1 MKWLSKKSL
10 LICLTLLMLVVV
22 VVSMIVTTGMPV
34 REDAVNMVLDDWT
47 TEQVIDPPDE
57 PYYSGEK
64 TVYQLVMSHKVT
76 SEMRGKVISFRT
88 NDSYVDAYLTDV
100 TGTPE
105 DDAVHIYHFG
115 ERLKICDSPGTYTH
129 FIRLPESAVGQV
141 TICVETVY
149 ANKFMP
155 SYEVAIGTQNELLF
169 NYLRQNLLSGI
180 SNVAMLLAGVLL
192 LVIYTVGRAK
202 HVSAPETLSLGCLS
216 IVFAV
221 NLNCPLFLN
230 QFLYQNAVVQYYV
243 NYFSLFLLPLLAML
257 YFEDIV
263 PDLRIKWPF
272 YSFLVLECVLSVL
285 HFTGIASYT
294 RTIKVFIAALGIFA
308 VMFIVMIAKRYRQ
321 MEKINRI
328 SLLLLLAFV
337 CSNVLFF
344 IFVSTVGDQ
353 TFNVRTGFLLYLAL
367 SVVNGLRK
375 LMVEMSR
382 ERETRLLQTLAYT
395 DNLTKLGNRYALER
409 DARKCVLERTSIVS
423 MDLNL
428 LKMVNDTFG
437 HAGGD
442 MLLQS
447 AAKCMTS
454 VYNQV
459 YRVGGDEFIAL
470 LDGKDSDDL
479 QRLYDRLKQKIT
491 EMNDSRK
498 DYGAFSRETEFR
510 LSIAVGY
517 SAYAAGDSSYEQ
529 IMSRADAAMYAE
541 KKTMHHGRS
550 R

>member
-64 TVYQLVMSHKVT
+64 TVYQLVMSNKVT

-100 TGTPE
+100 AGTPE

-180 SNVAMLLAGVLL
+180 FNAAMLIAGVLL
-192 LVIYTVGRAK
+192 LVIYTVGRTK

-263 PDLRIKWPF
+263 PDLRIRWPF

-294 RTIKVFIAALGIFA
+294 RTVKVFSAALGIVA

-353 TFNVRTGFLLYLAL
+353 TFIVRTGFLLYLAL

-454 VYNQV
+454 VYDQV

-479 QRLYDRLKQKIT
+479 QRLYDRLKRKIT

>member
-1 MKWLSKKSL
+1 M
-10 LICLTLLMLVVV
+10 
-22 VVSMIVTTGMPV
+22 
-34 REDAVNMVLDDWT
+34 
-47 TEQVIDPPDE
+47 
-57 PYYSGEK
+57 
-64 TVYQLVMSHKVT
+64 
-76 SEMRGKVISFRT
+76 
-88 NDSYVDAYLTDV
+88 
-100 TGTPE
+100 
-105 DDAVHIYHFG
+105 
-115 ERLKICDSPGTYTH
+115 
-129 FIRLPESAVGQV
+129 
-141 TICVETVY
+141 ETVY

-180 SNVAMLLAGVLL
+180 FNAAMLIAGVLL
-192 LVIYTVGRAK
+192 LVIYTVGRTK

-263 PDLRIKWPF
+263 PDLRIRWPF

-294 RTIKVFIAALGIFA
+294 RTVKVFSAALGILA

-353 TFNVRTGFLLYLAL
+353 TFIVRTGFLLYLAL

>member
-22 VVSMIVTTGMPV
+22 VVSMVVTTGMPV

-47 TEQVIDPPDE
+47 TEQIIDPPDE

-100 TGTPE
+100 AGTPE

-115 ERLKICDSPGTYTH
+115 ESLRICDSPGTYTH

-180 SNVAMLLAGVLL
+180 SNAAMLLAGVLL
-192 LVIYTVGRAK
+192 VVIYTVGRAK

-243 NYFSLFLLPLLAML
+243 NYFSLFLLPLLAMF

-263 PDLRIKWPF
+263 PDLRIKWSF

-294 RTIKVFIAALGIFA
+294 RTIKVFIAALGIVA

-344 IFVSTVGDQ
+344 IFRFHRRRPDVYCPDRLPAVSG
-353 TFNVRTGFLLYLAL
+353 TFCG
-367 SVVNGLRK
+367 
-375 LMVEMSR
+375 
-382 ERETRLLQTLAYT
+382 
-395 DNLTKLGNRYALER
+395 
-409 DARKCVLERTSIVS
+409 ERTAET
-423 MDLNL
+423 D
-428 LKMVNDTFG
+428 
-437 HAGGD
+437 
-442 MLLQS
+442 
-447 AAKCMTS
+447 
-454 VYNQV
+454 
-459 YRVGGDEFIAL
+459 GGDESGTGNQAAP
-470 LDGKDSDDL
+470 DTGVYGQPDQAGKPLCSGTRCKKVRAGTY
-479 QRLYDRLKQKIT
+479 QYCVHGS
-491 EMNDSRK
+491 E
-498 DYGAFSRETEFR
+498 
-510 LSIAVGY
+510 
-517 SAYAAGDSSYEQ
+517 SAENGE
-529 IMSRADAAMYAE
+529 
-541 KKTMHHGRS
+541 
-550 R
+550 

>member
-129 FIRLPESAVGQV
+129 FIRLPESAAGQV

-192 LVIYTVGRAK
+192 VVIYTVGRAK

-243 NYFSLFLLPLLAML
+243 NYFSLFLLPLLAMF

-294 RTIKVFIAALGIFA
+294 RTVKVFSAALGILA

-337 CSNVLFF
+337 CSNVLLHFRF
-344 IFVSTVGDQ
+344 HRRRPDVHCPDRLPAVSG
-353 TFNVRTGFLLYLAL
+353 TFRG
-367 SVVNGLRK
+367 
-375 LMVEMSR
+375 
-382 ERETRLLQTLAYT
+382 ERIAET
-395 DNLTKLGNRYALER
+395 D
-409 DARKCVLERTSIVS
+409 
-423 MDLNL
+423 
-428 LKMVNDTFG
+428 
-437 HAGGD
+437 
-442 MLLQS
+442 
-447 AAKCMTS
+447 
-454 VYNQV
+454 
-459 YRVGGDEFIAL
+459 GGDESGTGNQAAP
-470 LDGKDSDDL
+470 DTGV
-479 QRLYDRLKQKIT
+479 
-491 EMNDSRK
+491 
-498 DYGAFSRETEFR
+498 YGQPDQ
-510 LSIAVGY
+510 
-517 SAYAAGDSSYEQ
+517 AGEPLCSGTRCKKV
-529 IMSRADAAMYAE
+529 RAGTYQYCVHGSEPAE
-541 KKTMHHGRS
+541 NGE
-550 R
+550 

>member
-115 ERLKICDSPGTYTH
+115 ERLKICDSPGTYTLYPTAGVRSRAGDH
-129 FIRLPESAVGQV
+129 LCGNGI
-141 TICVETVY
+141 

-192 LVIYTVGRAK
+192 VVIYTVGRAK

-243 NYFSLFLLPLLAML
+243 NYFSLFLLPLLAMF

-294 RTIKVFIAALGIFA
+294 RTVKVFSAALGILA

-353 TFNVRTGFLLYLAL
+353 TFIVRTGFLLYLGTFRGDRTA
-367 SVVNGLRK
+367 
-375 LMVEMSR
+375 
-382 ERETRLLQTLAYT
+382 ET
-395 DNLTKLGNRYALER
+395 D
-409 DARKCVLERTSIVS
+409 
-423 MDLNL
+423 
-428 LKMVNDTFG
+428 
-437 HAGGD
+437 
-442 MLLQS
+442 
-447 AAKCMTS
+447 
-454 VYNQV
+454 
-459 YRVGGDEFIAL
+459 GGDESGTGNQAAP
-470 LDGKDSDDL
+470 DTGV
-479 QRLYDRLKQKIT
+479 
-491 EMNDSRK
+491 
-498 DYGAFSRETEFR
+498 YGQPDQAGEPLCSGTQMQE
-510 LSIAVGY
+510 
-517 SAYAAGDSSYEQ
+517 SACWNVPVLCPW
-529 IMSRADAAMYAE
+529 I
-541 KKTMHHGRS
+541 
-550 R
+550 

>member
-129 FIRLPESAVGQV
+129 FIRLPESAAGQV

-192 LVIYTVGRAK
+192 VVIYTVGRAK

-243 NYFSLFLLPLLAML
+243 NYFSLFLLPLLAMF

-294 RTIKVFIAALGIFA
+294 RTVKVFSAALGILA

-353 TFNVRTGFLLYLAL
+353 TFIIRTGFLLYLAL
-367 SVVNGLRK
+367 PVVNGLRK
-375 LMVEMSR
+375 LMVEM
-382 ERETRLLQTLAYT
+382 
-395 DNLTKLGNRYALER
+395 NR
-409 DARKCVLERTSIVS
+409 AR
-423 MDLNL
+423 
-428 LKMVNDTFG
+428 
-437 HAGGD
+437 
-442 MLLQS
+442 
-447 AAKCMTS
+447 
-454 VYNQV
+454 
-459 YRVGGDEFIAL
+459 
-470 LDGKDSDDL
+470 
-479 QRLYDRLKQKIT
+479 
-491 EMNDSRK
+491 
-498 DYGAFSRETEFR
+498 
-510 LSIAVGY
+510 
-517 SAYAAGDSSYEQ
+517 
-529 IMSRADAAMYAE
+529 
-541 KKTMHHGRS
+541 
-550 R
+550 